1 MFYPVDDISAL
12 IMQAWLARTL
22 QKLDTHLLGVCQM
35 FDEENYLTVS
45 VLNNICMGSWMNM
58 LIIIYMFC

>member
-1 MFYPVDDISAL
+1 MFYPCDDISAL
-12 IMQAWLARTL
+12 TMQAWLARTL

-45 VLNNICMGSWMNM
+45 VLKNLFMGSWMNM
-58 LIIIYMFC
+58 VIIIYLLC